1 MPSRNHLVVLPAVAL
16 AACQTETGSTAG
28 IPVQIEDS
36 AGVRIVEYM
45 GTPVIDAP
53 FRFSAE
59 PRYRHGASPG
69 DYAFRGI
76 HSGRLF
82 PDGSAVVS
90 DVFNEE
96 LVVLSPDGT
105 THEVLAGPGK
115 GPGDVSYVGAVFA
128 LGQDRVLAA
137 DLNLYRV
144 TVFADGAVERTVDIR
159 HTRGLGVQGIGP
171 SGQLLLA
178 TNSFRSG
185 FEGEWLPGHMARFDL
200 GTGALDTVA
209 SYDFIS
215 RPPPGLRW
223 NPIGAGGTVA
233 VASGH
238 FVYARSDR
246 PEVTWRLPDGTV
258 TRIVRWQAEP
268 APLTE
273 ESLDGIEAGL
283 RASNQMANPGAPDAD
298 IDRMTDDDMAIYR
311 AVIGGPKPLFTIP
324 FGDAEG
330 RVWLPSYRP
339 GDAREGAPDY
349 TVISADGEWLG
360 TVEAPPRFRVLD
372 VAGGLVLGVHRDE
385 LEVESVAVY
394 ALEGDETGQRDAVQ
408 LPAATSATS
417 AVAETDGAAADQEPT
432 KWRVEIDVD
441 EGNPLDTMR
450 NAYSPAAGPPEALAD
465 LEGDF
470 RSLIRYLCLNANERE
485 AGNVAPVLLGF
496 WEPPRPTAAAVP
508 GSLITGPL
516 ELRTTW
522 GEEAVVLRARAV
534 PARYRIFLDQEDAQD
549 RGTGESSDAEFVR
562 RLLESP
568 STASDSLLIELD
580 WEEVGAVRYTYPL
593 EGAADAI
600 REAGQPCGIG

>member
-1 MPSRNHLVVLPAVAL
+1 MPSRNHLVVLSAVAF
-16 AACQTETGSTAG
+16 AACQTETGPTAG

-45 GTPVIDAP
+45 GTPVTEAP

-59 PRYRHGASPG
+59 PLYRHGASPG

-283 RASNQMANPGAPDAD
+283 RASNQMVNPGAPDAD

-372 VAGGLVLGVHRDE
+372 VAGGLVLGVQRDE
-385 LEVESVAVY
+385 LEVESVVVY
-394 ALEGDETGQRDAVQ
+394 ALEGDATGQRDAVE

-417 AVAETDGAAADQEPT
+417 AVAETDGTVADQDPT

-450 NAYSPAAGPPEALAD
+450 NAYSPAASPPEALAD

-522 GEEAVVLRARAV
+522 GEETVVLRARAV